1 MLETLSEIHSRISLI
16 EQAALVGQVLSNLDL
31 ELFLSKLRGLVIL
44 LPAGKPTLVGPGLT
58 VGGDQSL
65 PHVFVVPANVC
76 ELDQLVNKRKT
87 PRAGFDLC

>member
-1 MLETLSEIHSRISLI
+1 MLETLSEIHTCIFLI
-16 EQAALVGQVLSNLDL
+16 ESSGLVGQVLGNFDL
-31 ELFLSKLRGLVIL
+31 ELFLSKLRGFVL
-44 LPAGKPTLVGPGLT
+44 LLSAGNPPFVGPGLT

-65 PHVFVVPANVC
+65 PHVFVVPAYVG